1 MSSTSSQQKLNLTE
15 VVSRL
20 VTEDDEPVDNLFSAK
35 QQRLLVEPLY
45 SSWTPLPREA
55 EDDDELPTNQPRPF
69 LADANVG
76 IFFAVNQPPLV
87 PDMFLSLDIAAGT
100 DWNADERRSYLVW
113 DFGKV
118 PEVAVEIVSN
128 LEGEETGRKLRRYA
142 EWGITY
148 YVVFDP
154 FKLLGATALCVYE
167 LGFGK
172 RLRPRPDMSLPTLGL
187 SVKLWEGDYE
197 GIHDTWLRWC
207 DAEGKLIP
215 TGKEGREQ
223 AEQRATRAEA
233 EVARL
238 RAELARLSQTP
249 TT

>member
-1 MSSTSSQQKLNLTE
+1 MSASSSKPPFDLSE

-45 SSWTPLPREA
+45 SSWTPPPREEEEGEA
-55 EDDDELPTNQPRPF
+55 TATTPRPF

-87 PDMFLSLDIAAGT
+87 PDMFLSLDIAAGA

-128 LEGEETGRKLRRYA
+128 LEGEETGKKLRTYA
-142 EWGITY
+142 DWGITY
-148 YVVFDP
+148 YIVFDP
-154 FKLLGATALCVYE
+154 FKLLSATPLCVYE
-167 LGFGK
+167 LGPGK
-172 RLRPRPDMSLPTLGL
+172 CLVLRQDLSLPKLGL
-187 SVKLWEGDYE
+187 SVTLWEGDYE
-197 GIHDTWLRWC
+197 GIHDTWLRWSEV
-207 DAEGKLIP
+207 DGKLIP
-215 TGKEGREQ
+215 TGKERREQ
-223 AEQRATRAEA
+223 AEQRATCAEA

-238 RAELARLSQTP
+238 RAELARLSNSP

>member
-1 MSSTSSQQKLNLTE
+1 MSASSSKPPFDLSE

-45 SSWTPLPREA
+45 SSWTPPPREEEEGEA
-55 EDDDELPTNQPRPF
+55 TATTPRPF
-69 LADANVG
+69 LADASVG

-87 PDMFLSLDIAAGT
+87 PDMFLSLDIAAGA
-100 DWNADERRSYLVW
+100 DRNADERRSYLVW

-128 LEGEETGRKLRRYA
+128 LEGEETGRKLRTYA

-154 FKLLGATALCVYE
+154 FKRLSETPLCVYE

-172 RLRPRPDMSLPTLGL
+172 RLRPRQDLRLPTLGL
-187 SVKLWEGDYE
+187 SVTLWEGDYE

-207 DAEGKLIP
+207 EADGKLIP
-215 TGKEGREQ
+215 TG
-223 AEQRATRAEA
+223 AERAARAEA

-238 RAELARLSQTP
+238 RAELARLSHSP